1 MSRARESLW
10 GQTTAGA
17 LPGLSLACLFS
28 GLVVLP
34 LPVSLEAQ
42 VVLAIVLMLP
52 VWVTVW
58 TLCYLFTSWLRAWC
72 WLLLANGLGV
82 FLLWVAKQAG
92 ALDLL
97 A

>member
-10 GQTTAGA
+10 GQTSAGL
-17 LPGLSLACLFS
+17 LPGLSLACLLS
-28 GLVVLP
+28 GLLVLP

-42 VVLAIVLMLP
+42 VVLAIVLVLP
-52 VWVTVW
+52 LWVTVW
-58 TLCYLFTSWLRAWC
+58 TLCYLFSDGRRAWT
-72 WLLLANGLGV
+72 WLLLANALS
-82 FLLWVAKQAG
+82 FAALWVAKQAG